1 MIITFPPDV
10 EKKLIALAAQRSVD
24 PASLV
29 ASLVAKELSEE
40 IALSADA
47 GDESDFDPDAL
58 SRAVAA
64 LLSRTPEEK
73 RAARQK
79 AIEESMPTI
88 ELPPDVS
95 PFDVMPTVRGNETDA
110 QVIQALKEL
119 S

>member
-1 MIITFPPDV
+1 MFPPEV

-24 PASLV
+24 PASFV
-29 ASLVAKELSEE
+29 ASFVEKKLNEEL
-40 IALSADA
+40 ALSADA
-47 GDESDFDPDAL
+47 GDDDSDPNAL

-79 AIEESMPTI
+79 AIEESKPLI
-88 ELPPDVS
+88 ELPLDVS
-95 PFDVMPTVRGNETDA
+95 PFDVMPVVRGNETDA

>member
-1 MIITFPPDV
+1 MFPPEV

-29 ASLVAKELSEE
+29 ASLVAKELNEE
-40 IALSADA
+40 LALSADA
-47 GDESDFDPDAL
+47 GDDDFDPNAL

-79 AIEESMPTI
+79 AIEESMPKI

-95 PFDVMPTVRGNETDA
+95 PFDVMPVVRGNETDA
-110 QVIQALKEL
+110 EVLQALKEL

>member
-1 MIITFPPDV
+1 MIVTLPPEV

-29 ASLVAKELSEE
+29 ASLVEKELQEDHD
-40 IALSADA
+40 LSIDA
-47 GDESDFDPDAL
+47 GDDDLDPNAL

-79 AIEESMPTI
+79 AIEESMPKI

-95 PFDVMPTVRGNETDA
+95 PFDVMPVVRGNETDA
-110 QVIQALKEL
+110 EVIQALKEL